1 MNDRRP
7 VRILLAL
14 VATAVV
20 SAMGSGLLD
29 VQGDW
34 GEPRQAAAN
43 ILWIVFLVSVLGI
56 IVAAARML
64 MHRRTT
70 AAQ

>member
-7 VRILLAL
+7 ARILLAL

-20 SAMGSGLLD
+20 SAIGSGLLD

-70 AAQ
+70 PAR

>member
-1 MNDRRP
+1 MNNRRP

-14 VATAVV
+14 VATALV
-20 SAMGSGLLD
+20 SAVSSGLLD

-43 ILWIVFLVSVLGI
+43 ILWIAFLVSVLGI
-56 IVAAARML
+56 IVTGARVL
-64 MHRRTT
+64 VRRRAIT
-70 AAQ
+70 AR